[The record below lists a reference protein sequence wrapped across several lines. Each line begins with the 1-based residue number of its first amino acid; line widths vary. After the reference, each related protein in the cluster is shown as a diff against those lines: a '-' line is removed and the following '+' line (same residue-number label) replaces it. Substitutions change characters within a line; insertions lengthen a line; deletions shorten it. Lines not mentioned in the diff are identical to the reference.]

1 MGHRTRAVTANRIGA
16 FIANRGRKLAA
27 NRIGA
32 FIANRNRKLAANRG
46 GTFIANRKTGR
57 AMRLLNTVFYAA
69 MVLFAA
75 VAVWRVCRGSGFF
88 MDTAEHIHSSWL
100 VSIGKVPYRD
110 FFQHH
115 NPLLWY
121 LFAPVTQL
129 FYRDTAIVYAA
140 RVAAILGWGAVLYKL
155 YALVCAGF
163 GGRAAGSAGDES
175 GPRAVADAGFSG
187 CRGNA
192 ADVGLEADA
201 AAKRMT
207 AQWALLFLLA
217 LSPLWKDVQN
227 LCPDI
232 FMLWGMLAGT
242 ERFFA
247 YLDGQRQRDLVLS
260 YLWWTAAF
268 LFLQKAVFPGAG
280 FAAANLWLLLRGR
293 VRFADCAAASAAA
306 LAVLAA
312 AAAYF
317 WHEDALKQ
325 WFDYNFLFNRQVAAY
340 YGSYTSGV
348 GTALKLCAAGTAAAV
363 IRFCRCGEKETAWL
377 LLLAG
382 CAGILF
388 VFAPHPR
395 YYVPYFLLAAPYVGR
410 AAMRLMAAER
420 LSGRL
425 KKAAIAAAAAGFA
438 VSLWTLVPAGK
449 KASAFKKHMAL
460 AEYVIRHTAPDE
472 ALLNGVNAY
481 AANLYNPDAD
491 YFWFGFHNTVK
502 IAAYWGYG
510 KFDYN
515 TAIKRHKPKILL
527 LGEDSP
533 LDVIAMSQ
541 TKWLKERNLRAAM
554 LGRGNV
560 AGRNDFIRLNYS
572 CWNEDM
578 DYIKK
583 HYDLVEAG
591 SEAMLWVRKDGSGT
605 GNGGGSGQ

>member
-1 MGHRTRAVTANRIGA
+1 M
-16 FIANRGRKLAA
+16 
-27 NRIGA
+27 
-32 FIANRNRKLAANRG
+32 
-46 GTFIANRKTGR
+46 
-57 AMRLLNTVFYAA
+57 
-69 MVLFAA
+69 
-75 VAVWRVCRGSGFF
+75 
-88 MDTAEHIHSSWL
+88 
-100 VSIGKVPYRD
+100 
-110 FFQHH
+110 
-115 NPLLWY
+115 
-121 LFAPVTQL
+121 
-129 FYRDTAIVYAA
+129 
-140 RVAAILGWGAVLYKL
+140 
-155 YALVCAGF
+155 
-163 GGRAAGSAGDES
+163 
-175 GPRAVADAGFSG
+175 
-187 CRGNA
+187 
-192 ADVGLEADA
+192 
-201 AAKRMT
+201 
-207 AQWALLFLLA
+207 
-217 LSPLWKDVQN
+217 
-227 LCPDI
+227 
-232 FMLWGMLAGT
+232 
-242 ERFFA
+242 
-247 YLDGQRQRDLVLS
+247 
-260 YLWWTAAF
+260 
-268 LFLQKAVFPGAG
+268 
-280 FAAANLWLLLRGR
+280 
-293 VRFADCAAASAAA
+293 
-306 LAVLAA
+306 AVLAA

-317 WHEDALKQ
+317 WHEGALKQ

-348 GTALKLCAAGTAAAV
+348 GAALKLCAAGTAAAV
-363 IRFCRCGEKETAWL
+363 IRFGRCGEKETAWL
-377 LLLAG
+377 LLLVG
-382 CAGILF
+382 CSGILF

-395 YYVPYFLLAAPYVGR
+395 YYVPYFLQAAPYVGR

-515 TAIKRHKPKILL
+515 TAIKRLKPKILL

>member
-1 MGHRTRAVTANRIGA
+1 MGAAVSVG
-16 FIANRGRKLAA
+16 
-27 NRIGA
+27 
-32 FIANRNRKLAANRG
+32 
-46 GTFIANRKTGR
+46 
-57 AMRLLNTVFYAA
+57 
-69 MVLFAA
+69 A
-75 VAVWRVCRGSGFF
+75 VAVVEGRTEPVPGHFYALGHAGRDGAFFCLSRRAAAARFGFVLFVVDGGIFVFAESRVSRSRICRGES
-88 MDTAEHIHSSWL
+88 
-100 VSIGKVPYRD
+100 
-110 FFQHH
+110 
-115 NPLLWY
+115 
-121 LFAPVTQL
+121 
-129 FYRDTAIVYAA
+129 
-140 RVAAILGWGAVLYKL
+140 VAA
-155 YALVCAGF
+155 
-163 GGRAAGSAGDES
+163 AA
-175 GPRAVADAGFSG
+175 
-187 CRGNA
+187 
-192 ADVGLEADA
+192 
-201 AAKRMT
+201 
-207 AQWALLFLLA
+207 
-217 LSPLWKDVQN
+217 
-227 LCPDI
+227 
-232 FMLWGMLAGT
+232 
-242 ERFFA
+242 
-247 YLDGQRQRDLVLS
+247 
-260 YLWWTAAF
+260 
-268 LFLQKAVFPGAG
+268 
-280 FAAANLWLLLRGR
+280 GR

-312 AAAYF
+312 SAAYF

-348 GTALKLCAAGTAAAV
+348 GTALKLCAAGTAAAI

-388 VFAPHPR
+388 VLLRIHDTMSLIFAGGAVCRPGGD
-395 YYVPYFLLAAPYVGR
+395 APDGGGKAFR
-410 AAMRLMAAER
+410 AVEK
-420 LSGRL
+420 SGDCGSGGWICRFFVD
-425 KKAAIAAAAAGFA
+425 IG
-438 VSLWTLVPAGK
+438 SGGK

-481 AANLYNPDAD
+481 AVNLYNPDAD